1 MILEY
6 ENDKDKHYYY
16 VMAWID
22 EVYRDKPDMMQKF
35 DIYDDAVKYF
45 NSALRKIDFSGY
57 VRLFEYIGGKR
68 KLLATSEEGFI

>member
-35 DIYDDAVKYF
+35 DI
-45 NSALRKIDFSGY
+45 
-57 VRLFEYIGGKR
+57 
-68 KLLATSEEGFI
+68 